1 MSLPSSERLARAL
14 LLSTLFFAPA
24 VFAGKADDQAKKSI
38 REAMEDD
45 YLATNM
51 STAVA
56 KLRSALSTCE
66 KSGCTKATL
75 ADLHGSLGTVYAAGL
90 SAHEDA
96 VAAFKKMLEADPKAK
111 PQSAYL
117 TADVQKAFDRAKA
130 QVGSAGEEPTRPAH
144 GAKVAVLDEQPWSEQ
159 ATYSP
164 LPIYVEAPAGVKASR
179 VVVRYKGPADTEWRE
194 HAIKKHKGGFGG
206 LIPCA
211 AVEKEG
217 ELLYYVTAFDA
228 NLDRVASAGSEAEPR
243 RVKLRAAISGRQPAL
258 PGSVPPTGCPR
269 PVQGLSCE
277 TNDDCPDAKVCVNLA
292 CVDESSLE
300 KPKDPEDPPDDG
312 KRKRNFL
319 SLSFSPD
326 LTVLSNVSDACSP
339 KAQQD
344 GTLAC
349 FFKGDV
355 PYTGSPLAED
365 GNTLK
370 GGVGIGSMRVLAG
383 YDRLLG
389 NTVTLG
395 ARVGYAFGGTP
406 ERSGGKKYMPF
417 HAEARGAFWLGSD
430 PFARKGVRAYVLAN
444 GGLAEVS
451 ARLSTEVL
459 EDDGAGGRR
468 NHKLDVYKT
477 SGQFF
482 AGAGFGVQYAVST
495 EAAMVIEIAGRAM
508 LPDFA
513 PVIAPSL
520 GFAYGL

>member
-1 MSLPSSERLARAL
+1 MSAPASARLARSVLAAC
-14 LLSTLFFAPA
+14 FFLAPVCLGA
-24 VFAGKADDQAKKSI
+24 KADDQAKKVI
-38 REAMEDD
+38 REAMEED

-56 KLRSALSTCE
+56 KLRSALESCE
-66 KSGCTKATL
+66 KGKCSKDTFAAIYGA
-75 ADLHGSLGTVYAAGL
+75 LGTVYSAGL

-117 TADVQKAFDRAKA
+117 TTDVQKAFDRAKA
-130 QVGSAGEEPTRPAH
+130 ETKSAGEAPAPAA
-144 GAKVAVLDEQPWSEQ
+144 GTSVAVLEERPWSEQ
-159 ATYSP
+159 ATFHP
-164 LPIYVEAPAGVKASR
+164 VPVYVEAPTGVKASR
-179 VVVRYKGPADTEWRE
+179 VVVRYRSPADKEWRE
-194 HAIKKHKGGFGG
+194 LPLAKHKSGFGG

-217 ELLYYVTAFDA
+217 ELEYFVTAFDS

-243 RVKLRAAISGRQPAL
+243 KVKLKAAISGRQPSL
-258 PGSVPPTGCPR
+258 PGSVPPEGCPR

-277 TNDDCPDAKVCVNLA
+277 TNDDCPGAKVCVNLA

-300 KPKDPEDPPDDG
+300 KPKEDREPKDD
-312 KRKRNFL
+312 KARRRNWL
-319 SLSFSPD
+319 SLGFSPD

-339 KAQQD
+339 KAQQE

-349 FFKGDV
+349 YFKGDV
-355 PYTGSPLAED
+355 PYTGTPLAGD

-370 GGVGIGSMRVLAG
+370 GGVGLGSMRVLAG
-383 YDRLLG
+383 YDRLIGTAL
-389 NTVTLG
+389 TLG
-395 ARVGYAFGGTP
+395 ARVGYAFAGTP
-406 ERSGGKKYMPF
+406 ERAGGKKYMPF
-417 HAEARGAFWLGSD
+417 HAEARGAYWLGAD
-430 PFARKGVRAYVLAN
+430 PFARAGVRPYVLAN

-468 NHKLDVYKT
+468 KHKLDVYKT

-482 AGAGFGVQYAVST
+482 AGAGVGVHYAVSP
-495 EAAMVIEIAGRAM
+495 EAAMVIEVAGRAM

>member
-1 MSLPSSERLARAL
+1 MSLAPSARRAGSL
-14 LLSTLFFAPA
+14 LLACLLVAP
-24 VFAGKADDQAKKSI
+24 VCLGGKADDQAKKTI
-38 REAMEDD
+38 TEAMEED

-56 KLRSALSTCE
+56 KLRSALEACE
-66 KSGCTKATL
+66 KHKCAKDTVAAIYGA
-75 ADLHGSLGTVYAAGL
+75 LGTVYSAGL

-96 VAAFKKMLEADPKAK
+96 VAAFKKMLEANPKAA
-111 PQSAYL
+111 PQSAYM
-117 TADVQKAFDRAKA
+117 TTDVQKDFDRAKA
-130 QVGSAGEEPTRPAH
+130 ETKVGGGDAPPPAS
-144 GAKVAVLDEQPWSEQ
+144 GTGSVAVLDEKPWTEQ
-159 ATYSP
+159 ATYHP
-164 LPIYVEAPAGVKASR
+164 VPVYVAAPEGVKVSR
-179 VVVRYKGPADTEWRE
+179 VVVRYKGPADSEWRE
-194 HAIKKHKGGFGG
+194 LQIKKHKAGFGG

-217 ELLYYVTAFDA
+217 ELAYFVTAFDA

-243 RVKLRAAISGRQPAL
+243 RVKLKAAISGRQPSL
-258 PGSVPPTGCPR
+258 PGNVPPVACPR

-277 TNDDCPDAKVCVNLA
+277 TNDDCPGAKVCVNLS

-300 KPKDPEDPPDDG
+300 KPKEEEPKDD
-312 KRKRNFL
+312 KLRKRNWL
-319 SLSFSPD
+319 SLGFSPD
-326 LTVLSNVSDACSP
+326 LTVLSNVSDACSA

-349 FFKGDV
+349 YFKGDV
-355 PYTGSPLAED
+355 PYTGTPLGGD

-370 GGVGIGSMRVLAG
+370 GGVGLGSMRVLAG

-389 NTVTLG
+389 ATVTLG
-395 ARVGYAFGGTP
+395 ARLGYAFLGTP
-406 ERSGGKKYMPF
+406 ERSGGKKFMPF
-417 HAEARGAFWLGSD
+417 HVEARGAYWLGKD
-430 PFARKGVRAYVLAN
+430 PFSRAGVRPYVLAN

-451 ARLSTEVL
+451 AHLATEVL

-468 NHKLDVYKT
+468 KHKLDVYKT

-482 AGAGFGVQYAVST
+482 AGAGFGVQYAVSP
-495 EAAMVIEIAGRAM
+495 EAAMVIEVAGRAM